1 MQFNFILS
9 MIFALFVAIFA
20 IVNSEPVTINLFFKT
35 INSNMAVVIFFSTAL
50 GGLIVF
56 LFNTFTSFRK
66 NREIKSVS
74 KEKTSVELELEK
86 AKETIENYE
95 KEIDTYKKEIES
107 LQKKDINPIPEV
119 LEDTEEL

>member
-35 INSNMAVVIFFSTAL
+35 INSNMAVVIFFSTGL

-56 LFNTFTSFRK
+56 LFNTVTSFKK

-74 KEKTSVELELEK
+74 KEKSSVEVELEK
-86 AKETIENYE
+86 AKETIDKYE
-95 KEIDTYKKEIES
+95 KEIVDYKNTIES
-107 LQKKDINPIPEV
+107 LQKKDESPIPEAIK
-119 LEDTEEL
+119 ETEEV